1 MKALRI
7 SLLALTFIGL
17 GALGFAQD
25 GEQDDP
31 KANKILRSVS
41 KKYKSYKTMATDFT
55 MKIENRADGSK
66 ESYNGKL
73 WIKGDMFKVTVA
85 GQEIVSDAK
94 TLWVYN
100 ESVNEVQISKYQKN
114 ADDFNPSEIFTI
126 YETGF
131 SSRLKSEFQEDG
143 KTYQLIELT
152 PKNKK
157 KPYFLLKLYVNKAD
171 DSIQTLKI
179 LYKAGTTQTYRIEK
193 FQSNLKLDD
202 SQFQFDKTKYKDIV
216 EIDLR

>member
-17 GALGFAQD
+17 GAIGFAQD

-31 KANKILRSVS
+31 KANKILKAVS
-41 KKYKSYKTMATDFT
+41 KKYKAYKTIKTDFS
-55 MKIENRADGSK
+55 MKIENRADGSLEK
-66 ESYNGKL
+66 YNGKL
-73 WIKGDMFKVTVA
+73 WIKNDMFKVTVA
-85 GQEIVSDAK
+85 GQEIISDTK

-114 ADDFNPSEIFTI
+114 DDDFNPSEIFTI

-131 SSRLKSEFQEDG
+131 ISRLKSEFKEDG

-152 PKNKK
+152 PRNKK
-157 KPYFLLKLYVNKAD
+157 KPYFLLKLYINKAD
-171 DSIQTLKI
+171 NSIQTLKI

-193 FQSNLKLDD
+193 FSSNININD
-202 SQFQFDKTKYKDIV
+202 SEFQFNKADHPDV
-216 EIDLR
+216 EEIDLR

>member
-17 GALGFAQD
+17 GAIGFAQD

-31 KANKILRSVS
+31 KANKILKAVS
-41 KKYKSYKTMATDFT
+41 KKYKAYKTIKTDFS

-66 ESYNGKL
+66 EKYNGKL
-73 WIKGDMFKVTVA
+73 WIKNDMFKVTVA
-85 GQEIVSDAK
+85 GQEIISDTK

-114 ADDFNPSEIFTI
+114 DDDFNPSEIFTI

-131 SSRLKSEFQEDG
+131 ISRLKSEFKEDG

-152 PKNKK
+152 PRNKK
-157 KPYFLLKLYVNKAD
+157 KPYFLLKLYINTAD
-171 DSIQTLKI
+171 NSIQTLKI

-193 FQSNLKLDD
+193 FSSNININD
-202 SQFQFDKTKYKDIV
+202 SEFQFNEADHPDV
-216 EIDLR
+216 EEIDLR